1 MTAPTMTTL
10 TTYPALIE
18 RIIDGDTVVARLDL
32 GLGVE
37 ILQHVQL
44 AGVNA
49 PERHTD
55 AGKQALAYV
64 QERLLHRAVTVAI
77 NRQRPRDTFGRLLGV
92 ITVDELNFNQALLDA
107 GQAVP
112 YPAPKAG

>member
-1 MTAPTMTTL
+1 MTAPMMM
-10 TTYPALIE
+10 TYPARIE

-55 AGKQALAYV
+55 AGKQAKV
-64 QERLLHRAVTVAI
+64 FVEERLLHRPVTVSI
-77 NRQRPRDTFGRLLGV
+77 NPQRPRDTFGRLLGV
-92 ITVDELNFNQALLDA
+92 IAMDELNFNQALLDA

>member
-1 MTAPTMTTL
+1 MSPLTV
-10 TTYPALIE
+10 TTYPARIE

-37 ILQHVQL
+37 ILQPVQL

-55 AGKQALAYV
+55 AGKQAIAYV
-64 QERLLHRAVTVAI
+64 QERLLHRSVTVSI
-77 NRQRPRDTFGRLLGV
+77 NPQKPRDTFGRLLGV
-92 ITVDELNFNQALLDA
+92 IAVDELNFNQALLDA

-112 YPAPKAG
+112 YPAPKAA

>member
-1 MTAPTMTTL
+1 MNAPPL

-18 RIIDGDTVVARLDL
+18 RIIDGDTVVARIDL

-37 ILQHVQL
+37 ILQPVQL

-55 AGKQALAYV
+55 AGKRALAYV
-64 QERLLHRAVTVAI
+64 QERLLHRAVTVSI
-77 NRQRPRDTFGRLLGV
+77 NPQKPRDQFGRLLDV
-92 ITVDELNFNQALLDA
+92 IAVDELNFNQALLDA

-112 YPAPKAG
+112 YPAPKAA

>member
-1 MTAPTMTTL
+1 MNAPML

-37 ILQHVQL
+37 ILQPVQL

-55 AGKQALAYV
+55 AGKQAIAYV

-112 YPAPKAG
+112 WPRAKAA